1 MRHFATML
9 FVLVGLVNLLPAV
22 GILGAASLESLYSL
36 PLAGD
41 DLLLLMRHRAAL
53 LGVLGGFIIVAAF
66 RPHLRAAAAI
76 AGLISMLTFIA
87 LALPPDVHGGAVQ
100 RVFWVDVIASA
111 LLLLGFW
118 ASTRN
123 RSAPRPE

>member
-1 MRHFATML
+1 VL

-22 GILGAASLESLYSL
+22 GILGAAKLESLYGLS
-36 PLAGD
+36 LAGD
-41 DLLLLMRHRAAL
+41 DPLLLMRHRAAL
-53 LGVLGGFIIVAAF
+53 LGVLGGLIIVAAF

-76 AGLISMLTFIA
+76 AGLISMLTFVA
-87 LALPPDVHGGAVQ
+87 LALPLDAHGGAVQ

-123 RSAPRPE
+123 GFAPRPE